1 MRELSWHPSSP
12 LTPHDA
18 FKVGRADTQPVATY
32 GNPSLLLLLSRPH
45 AFAGCGHGGTR
56 KSSISRT
63 LQTWS
68 VNPAAMA
75 GVCGCQRFA
84 NPGPCVGS
92 GSTKGIR
99 KLACGRQKL

>member
-1 MRELSWHPSSP
+1 MRGLSWHHHSP
-12 LTPHDA
+12 LPPRDVLKA
-18 FKVGRADTQPVATY
+18 GRADTQPVATY

-75 GVCGCQRFA
+75 GVQGHHCVA
-84 NPGPCVGS
+84 EPPPVVGS
-92 GSTKGIR
+92 GCGKGWR
-99 KLACGRQKL
+99 KLV

>member
-1 MRELSWHPSSP
+1 MSSKQAVR
-12 LTPHDA
+12 THN
-18 FKVGRADTQPVATY
+18 PVATY

-56 KSSISRT
+56 KSSISRK

-75 GVCGCQRFA
+75 GVQGRHCVA
-84 NPGPCVGS
+84 EPPPVVGS
-92 GSTKGIR
+92 GCGKDRR
-99 KLACGRQKL
+99 KLVWGKQKLS